1 MFIAAQTLC
10 RHTNRAGR
18 FLSQATINDV
28 ASEAGVSIK
37 TVSRVVNNE
46 PNVREKTKAK
56 VMQAIER
63 LHYQPNQSA
72 RSLAANRSFLVGL
85 LYANPAPSYIINAQ
99 TGALDACRQHNFG
112 LLIHPCDNNDE
123 NLPNEIEQLVRK
135 SRLDGLILTPPLTDN
150 PALLECLQKYN
161 IDYVSVSAKDEFTEG
176 QSIPNVLCDDEHAAA
191 TMTEHLLAMG
201 HQRIGFIAGHPE
213 HNASEKRL
221 VGYRSAL
228 AERGINYLPQLVE
241 QGLFDFNSG
250 KACAEK
256 LLDQTPRPT
265 AIFASN
271 DYMASGVLVVAH
283 NRGIKI
289 PAELSV
295 VGFDD
300 VPIAAQSWPALTTI
314 RQPSQQMVEQAAQFL
329 IAKVSGKT
337 APNQAPA
344 FRCELIERDSC
355 APPKN

>member
-1 MFIAAQTLC
+1 
-10 RHTNRAGR
+10 
-18 FLSQATINDV
+18 LSQATISDV

-46 PNVREKTKAK
+46 ANVREKTKAK
-56 VMQAIER
+56 VIQAIEN

-72 RSLAANRSFLVGL
+72 RSLASNRSFLVGL
-85 LYANPAPSYIINAQ
+85 LYANPAPSYIISAQ
-99 TGALDACRQHNFG
+99 TGALQACREHNFG
-112 LLIHPCDNNDE
+112 LLIHPCDNNNE
-123 NLPNEIEQLVRK
+123 QLANEIEQLVRK

-150 PALLECLQKYN
+150 HALLDCLLRHN
-161 IDYVSVSAKDEFTEG
+161 IDYVSVGAKDQPP
-176 QSIPNVLCDDEHAAA
+176 QSLSTPSVLCDDEHAAA
-191 TMTEHLLAMG
+191 TMTEHLLELG
-201 HQRIGFIAGHPE
+201 HQHIGFITGHPE

-221 VGYRSAL
+221 NGYRSAL
-228 AERGINYLPQLVE
+228 AKQGVKYRSQLVT
-241 QGLFDFNSG
+241 QGLFDFGSG

-289 PAELSV
+289 PSELSV
-295 VGFDD
+295 AGFDD

-314 RQPSQQMVEQAAQFL
+314 RQPSQQMVELATQFL
-329 IAKVSGKT
+329 IAKVSGKE
-337 APNQAPA
+337 AAEQPQA
-344 FRCELIERDSC
+344 FRCELVSRNSC
-355 APPKN
+355 APPPKPSGTAQP

>member
-1 MFIAAQTLC
+1 M
-10 RHTNRAGR
+10 
-18 FLSQATINDV
+18 SQATINDV
-28 ASEAGVSIK
+28 AHEAGVSIK

-46 PNVREKTKAK
+46 PNVREKTKEK
-56 VMQAIER
+56 VMHAIER

-85 LYANPAPSYIINAQ
+85 LYANPAPSYIISAQ
-99 TGALDACRQHNFG
+99 TGALEACRKDNFG

-123 NLPNEIEQLVRK
+123 NLADEIERLVRK

-150 PALLECLQKYN
+150 LALLDRLQRHN
-161 IDYVSVSAKDEFTEG
+161 IDYVSVGAKDEMSHG
-176 QSIPNVLCDDEHAAA
+176 QCIPSVLCDDEHAAA
-191 TMTEHLLAMG
+191 TMTEHLLGMG
-201 HQRIGFIAGHPE
+201 HKNIGFITGHPE

-221 VGYRSAL
+221 DGYRSAL
-228 AERGINYLPQLVE
+228 SQHGVNYQPHLVT
-241 QGLFDFNSG
+241 QGLFDFDSG
-250 KACAEK
+250 KSSAEY
-256 LLDQTPRPT
+256 LLDQSPRPT

-289 PAELSV
+289 PDELSV

-314 RQPSQQMVEQAAQFL
+314 RQPSQQMVALAAEFL
-329 IAKVSGKT
+329 IAKVSGK
-337 APNQAPA
+337 AAADQPQA
-344 FRCELIERDSC
+344 FKCELISRDSC
-355 APPKN
+355 APPERQP

>member
-1 MFIAAQTLC
+1 
-10 RHTNRAGR
+10 
-18 FLSQATINDV
+18 LSQATISDV

-46 PNVREKTKAK
+46 PNVREKTKSK

-72 RSLAANRSFLVGL
+72 RSLAAKRSFLVGL
-85 LYANPAPSYIINAQ
+85 LYANPAPSYIISAQ
-99 TGALDACRQHNFG
+99 TGALEACRQHNFG
-112 LLIHPCDNNDE
+112 LLIHPCDNNHQD
-123 NLPNEIEQLVRK
+123 LPNEIEQLVRK

-150 PALLECLQKYN
+150 LALLDCLERHN
-161 IDYVSVSAKDEFTEG
+161 IDYVSVSAKDELTHS
-176 QSIPNVLCDDEHAAA
+176 QSIPNVHCDDEHAAA
-191 TMTEHLLAMG
+191 TMTEHLLHMG
-201 HQRIGFIAGHPE
+201 HTQIGFIAGHPE

-221 VGYRSAL
+221 KGYQSAL
-228 AERGINYLPQLVE
+228 SKRGLNYQPQLVV
-241 QGLFDFNSG
+241 QGLFDFESG
-250 KACAEK
+250 KACAEQ

-289 PAELSV
+289 PSELSV
-295 VGFDD
+295 AGFDD

-314 RQPSQQMVEQAAQFL
+314 RQPTQQMVKLAAQFL
-329 IAKVSGKT
+329 IAKVSGK
-337 APNQAPA
+337 AADEQPQA
-344 FRCELIERDSC
+344 FHCELVSRDSC
-355 APPKN
+355 TPPQSQS